1 MSDTLKITNRIIEL
15 TEQEKLDWFYL
26 SDDIA
31 LCQELGLREA
41 PKNDIARLQMQF
53 DKTVTFYDGLNS
65 FYTTVN
71 DNYIILL
78 ASAEEDKM
86 MRDKLTLL
94 LVTEDYKDRKNIT
107 NYEAI
112 LQLHTLVKNSFPSVD
127 DIIKDLFEL

>member
-1 MSDTLKITNRIIEL
+1 
-15 TEQEKLDWFYL
+15 
-26 SDDIA
+26 
-31 LCQELGLREA
+31 
-41 PKNDIARLQMQF
+41 MQF